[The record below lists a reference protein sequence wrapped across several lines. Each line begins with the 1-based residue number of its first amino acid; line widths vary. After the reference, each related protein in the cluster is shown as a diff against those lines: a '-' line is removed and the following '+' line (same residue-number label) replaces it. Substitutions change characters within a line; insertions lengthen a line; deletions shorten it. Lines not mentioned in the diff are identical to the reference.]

1 MILLVEF
8 QSSSGEKARAAERAT
23 GKRPQVDIPPTLED
37 LVDSGSSKLR
47 IGGAAVK
54 SQPDPLQGENV
65 SISFFLVLLLLF
77 PLETDMISAL
87 HVVAMM
93 ASEIVKAHQI
103 TERQRDDAL
112 GTIRKL
118 FRLIVS
124 FALINFH
131 CLLVSGCSTS
141 SSS

>member
-1 MILLVEF
+1 MIPVL
-8 QSSSGEKARAAERAT
+8 
-23 GKRPQVDIPPTLED
+23 QV
-37 LVDSGSSKLR
+37 
-47 IGGAAVK
+47 
-54 SQPDPLQGENV
+54 
-65 SISFFLVLLLLF
+65 
-77 PLETDMISAL
+77 
-87 HVVAMM
+87 VVMM

-124 FALINFH
+124 FALINSY
-131 CLLVSGCSTS
+131 CLLVSGCSAS